1 MTSRK
6 QLKQYARKFPLGKL
20 VRSRAGKTPSRGN
33 PEFWGG
39 TIPWLSAKDLKT
51 FRVSTS
57 IERITAEA
65 VENGAPLS
73 QPGDI
78 LILVRGM
85 TLLKNV
91 PIALTEGRVSFNQD
105 VRCLHP
111 REEVSGEYLAHLLT
125 GSRGHLLSLVTH
137 AGHGTGR
144 LESEQLSEWL
154 LPVPPRGVQD
164 WLAARLRPVDQSLE
178 LLSELIAAKRTFKR
192 ALMQELLTGRRQFGE
207 FSATQR
213 KGWRRVRL
221 GSIAFE
227 VKERAGD
234 TSPPVLSCTKHDGLV
249 LSEEYFGKQVFSRD
263 LSSYKVVRR
272 GQFAYATNHLEEGS
286 IGLLVD
292 SDAGLVSPMYT
303 VFEVGCAETIP
314 EYLYALLKSGPFI
327 SLFRRLTSGSVNRR
341 GALRWSTLRQ
351 VEVLL
356 PPRQE
361 QLRIV
366 GLVENL
372 DREIAGLDRLAGGY
386 QSLKRGLMQRLLS
399 GDLDLPDAL
408 VAGAAAATPDAGES
422 DDDS

>member
-1 MTSRK
+1 MKKLSMTRLRSLQIPAVSREVQLRWLEIRRAIDSVLDTSR
-6 QLKQYARKFPLGKL
+6 
-20 VRSRAGKTPSRGN
+20 N
-33 PEFWGG
+33 
-39 TIPWLSAKDLKT
+39 
-51 FRVSTS
+51 
-57 IERITAEA
+57 
-65 VENGAPLS
+65 
-73 QPGDI
+73 
-78 LILVRGM
+78 
-85 TLLKNV
+85 
-91 PIALTEGRVSFNQD
+91 
-105 VRCLHP
+105 
-111 REEVSGEYLAHLLT
+111 LLT
-125 GSRGHLLSLVTH
+125 
-137 AGHGTGR
+137 
-144 LESEQLSEWL
+144 
-154 LPVPPRGVQD
+154 
-164 WLAARLRPVDQSLE
+164 
-178 LLSELIAAKRTFKR
+178 AKRAFKR
-192 ALMQELLTGRRQFGE
+192 ALMQELLTGRRRFGE

-213 KGWRRVRL
+213 KEWRRVRL

-286 IGLLVD
+286 IGLLVN

-303 VFEVGCAETIP
+303 VFEVGCAEAIP

-361 QLRIV
+361 QLRVV
-366 GLVENL
+366 GVVENL
-372 DREIAGLDRLAGGY
+372 DREIAGLDRLAGSY

-408 VAGAAAATPDAGES
+408 VAGAAASTPDAGGN